1 MNQKTFK
8 LNLRNDYVFK
18 MMHYIDEEKGKK
30 IFASIIQAF
39 TGIEVKDVVFQQT
52 DLYPLDVNGK
62 DVRFDLC
69 ATVNTKNNTEI
80 EMQMYHMKG
89 LPERILYNAAIL
101 FTRGKNKGSVYSE
114 LEEATCVALCA
125 NNVFPHLQH
134 YEHHFC
140 FADMEKGVIL
150 TEKMKIHIIELKKG
164 IHQLMKKRIDEFSMM
179 EMWIYFLMRYEEES
193 DDPIVQQL
201 LEREEIFRMV
211 KEVLQMIS
219 QDELARQRAWA
230 REVNMRDEAQRRHDA
245 EERDAKMAKVES
257 ENTEL
262 KSALIE
268 SEAKNTELKSEN
280 TELKSEN
287 TELKEKYQ
295 EAILSMIKAGISDEM
310 IMKYM
315 GCTFESLDTLKKE
328 MNDKER

>member
-1 MNQKTFK
+1 MNLKSFK

-30 IFASIIQAF
+30 IFASIIEAF
-39 TGIEVKDVVFQQT
+39 TGIEVKDVVFKQT
-52 DLYPLDVNGK
+52 DLYPLNVNGK

-89 LPERILYNAAIL
+89 LPERILYNATVL
-101 FTRGKNKGSVYSE
+101 FTRGKNKGSVYTE
-114 LEEATCVALCA
+114 LEEATCVALCV
-125 NNVFPHLQH
+125 NNVFPHVQH

-150 TEKMKIHIIELKKG
+150 TEKMKTHIIELKKG
-164 IHQLMKKRIDEFSMM
+164 IHHLSKKQIDEFSMM
-179 EMWIYFLMRYEEES
+179 EKWICFLMKYEEETE
-193 DDPIVQQL
+193 DPIILQL

-245 EERDAKMAKVES
+245 EEREARIA
-257 ENTEL
+257 EL
-262 KSALIE
+262 E
-268 SEAKNTELKSEN
+268 SEN

-287 TELKEKYQ
+287 AVFKDKLRKIVLT
-295 EAILSMIKAGISDEM
+295 MINDGCPDEM
-310 IMKYM
+310 ILKYS
-315 GCTFESLDTLKKE
+315 GCTSEYLKSLKE
-328 MNDKER
+328 NKE

>member
-1 MNQKTFK
+1 MRVGGKEMSNQ
-8 LNLRNDYVFK
+8 
-18 MMHYIDEEKGKK
+18 IDWSCKAEVDK
-30 IFASIIQAF
+30 II
-39 TGIEVKDVVFQQT
+39 
-52 DLYPLDVNGK
+52 
-62 DVRFDLC
+62 C
-69 ATVNTKNNTEI
+69 
-80 EMQMYHMKG
+80 MK
-89 LPERILYNAAIL
+89 
-101 FTRGKNKGSVYSE
+101 
-114 LEEATCVALCA
+114 
-125 NNVFPHLQH
+125 
-134 YEHHFC
+134 
-140 FADMEKGVIL
+140 
-150 TEKMKIHIIELKKG
+150 
-164 IHQLMKKRIDEFSMM
+164 
-179 EMWIYFLMRYEEES
+179 
-193 DDPIVQQL
+193 
-201 LEREEIFRMV
+201 
-211 KEVLQMIS
+211 
-219 QDELARQRAWA
+219 
-230 REVNMRDEAQRRHDA
+230 DEAQRRHDA